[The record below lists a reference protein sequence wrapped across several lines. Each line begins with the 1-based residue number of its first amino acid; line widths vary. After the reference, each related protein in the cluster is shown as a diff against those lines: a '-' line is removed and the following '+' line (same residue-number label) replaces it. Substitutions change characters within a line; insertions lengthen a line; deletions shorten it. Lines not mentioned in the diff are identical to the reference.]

1 MKPDSKI
8 VCVGVGGEG
17 VRFLNFRIAGKI
29 VSGAIMEDRY
39 IAVDTDAATLM
50 CAWAPTRVQ
59 IGGKALLGLGTG
71 GDMEA
76 GRSAAEASQEVL
88 LALFKQVKAEAT
100 KEIRLFAGLHGGK
113 DKHGIRLS
121 VYYRAVP
128 RLGAGYRGLGARLR
142 ISYLDVEEHN
152 GHTFRYG
159 RILH

>member
-17 VRFLNFRIAGKI
+17 IRFLNFRIAGKI
-29 VSGAIMEDRY
+29 VSGAVMEDRY

-88 LALFKQVKAEAT
+88 LALFKQVKAEAA
-100 KEIRLFAGLHGGK
+100 KEIRLFAGLHGGT
-113 DKHGIRLS
+113 
-121 VYYRAVP
+121 A
-128 RLGAGYRGLGARLR
+128 LGAAPVVFACAKAAGICTRLFVVVGAAEEPIEKD
-142 ISYLDVEEHN
+142 ISDLE
-152 GHTFRYG
+152 YG
-159 RILH
+159 GDTCE